1 VPVPSPSGEEKASAD
16 NQDLPALAP
25 GMRHRHYAPES
36 VTLRFTDEAG
46 LEAAWPGGDAILCR
60 SAVARRLGP
69 RRAPLVVLPEAPEGF
84 GRALYDGLY
93 ALEGAEVP
101 FAWVEALPEGPAWAA
116 LRDRLKRAV
125 AG

>member
-1 VPVPSPSGEEKASAD
+1 
-16 NQDLPALAP
+16 
-25 GMRHRHYAPES
+25 MRHRHYAPES

-60 SAVARRLGP
+60 SAVARRLGS

-116 LRDRLKRAV
+116 LRDRLMRAV